1 MGITYDAGISTRQQ
15 YPGGGYDTF
24 SLGLFWLSAI
34 HRQLDNIQQITGEEQ
49 RYLRAYNQAESSL
62 NWGVSQRWALRIP
75 WRVGSAW
82 HCMAHQELGLKACV
96 KRSSLAGFFILKG
109 ESLPLGSLPPLMLY
123 QRVKLKAVTGSSGNY
138 QLIDTPHGWLDFALI
153 RMHSF
158 ASINNQTRLWT
169 NYFSGDR
176 RFQPTSPAWIQLTGS
191 FDCRIIFSIS
201 LLGLLQYHQALLQG
215 FASSWQQRQAWSW
228 LHQYMESQSGT
239 DPEERWA
246 PEVKPGWH
254 YRQFIDRIE
263 GIAGNLA
270 LS

>member
-1 MGITYDAGISTRQQ
+1 MTQVFQRGSSTLAAVM
-15 YPGGGYDTF
+15 TLF

-138 QLIDTPHGWLDFALI
+138 
-153 RMHSF
+153 R
-158 ASINNQTRLWT
+158 
-169 NYFSGDR
+169 
-176 RFQPTSPAWIQLTGS
+176 
-191 FDCRIIFSIS
+191 
-201 LLGLLQYHQALLQG
+201 
-215 FASSWQQRQAWSW
+215 
-228 LHQYMESQSGT
+228 
-239 DPEERWA
+239 
-246 PEVKPGWH
+246 
-254 YRQFIDRIE
+254 
-263 GIAGNLA
+263 
-270 LS
+270 